1 MAVHEMSPSPQALSA
16 WMDRYVP
23 GYVKSGYFPSVPFG
37 TVVDGVRNEDA
48 VRQTFEPETFDL
60 VLHLDV
66 LEHLFDP
73 FAALREIHRTLK
85 PGGLCLF
92 TAPTVADLLNSFQ
105 VAFDEPGG
113 PRIIGEPEYH
123 GNPQRPEEGA
133 LVTWRY
139 GYDLPWLIS
148 RHTDFDT
155 EVRRFQMRS
164 VAVLGYM
171 TDVYIL
177 RKMGK

>member
-1 MAVHEMSPSPQALSA
+1 MSVEFQAVCPICGEQKQFSSPDDSWSCRDRLLTHDCGLYSCVPRERAIAYVLFSLVDRRSVESMAVHEMSPSPQALSA

-113 PRIIGEPEYH
+113 PRIIG
-123 GNPQRPEEGA
+123 
-133 LVTWRY
+133 
-139 GYDLPWLIS
+139 
-148 RHTDFDT
+148 
-155 EVRRFQMRS
+155 
-164 VAVLGYM
+164 
-171 TDVYIL
+171 
-177 RKMGK
+177 